1 MADLE
6 KQLLMASPSNLWS
19 GRDILM
25 TSFHCGT
32 FLQKKHT
39 VLLTLPTCTTLQSGL
54 LEYET

>member
-1 MADLE
+1 MTDLE

-19 GRDILM
+19 GTDILM

-39 VLLTLPTCTTLQSGL
+39 VLLTLPTCTTL
-54 LEYET
+54 

>member
-25 TSFHCGT
+25 TSFHNGT

-39 VLLTLPTCTTLQSGL
+39 VLLTCTTLQSGL
-54 LEYET
+54 LECET